1 MHSLRKMLALE
12 IRVMWNS
19 NSYRGWSL
27 LGIVSAS
34 GGPSEGSGRHCAS
47 SRASVDEDGI
57 ASVSFPS

>member
-34 GGPSEGSGRHCAS
+34 RGPSEGSGHHCAS
-47 SRASVDEDGI
+47 GRATMDEDGI
-57 ASVSFPS
+57 AGVSFPS